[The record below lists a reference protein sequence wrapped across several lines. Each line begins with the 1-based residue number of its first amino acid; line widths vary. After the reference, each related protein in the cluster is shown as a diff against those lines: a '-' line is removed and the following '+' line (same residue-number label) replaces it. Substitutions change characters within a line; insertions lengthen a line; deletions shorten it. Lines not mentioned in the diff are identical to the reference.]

1 VSRPAVRGS
10 LSGPDL
16 AGAAAGRSPPTP
28 AEDALTRPS
37 VVVREARPEDLPAL
51 LAMWDELRRM
61 GSRLERVMPAADE
74 NAVLDRLSAVEHDP
88 SSRALVAVVDGE
100 VAGMTVLSITPYAP
114 LFDQQAVHAHYL
126 HVREGFRRKGVGKA
140 LLGAAVAFADES
152 GAEHV
157 ITSVL
162 PQMRETQ
169 RFYAR
174 LGFGPVVVRRSAPVS
189 VLRRRLAGPVG
200 AAEHVVARRRTLRRV
215 RAAVARTADQSF

>member
-1 VSRPAVRGS
+1 
-10 LSGPDL
+10 
-16 AGAAAGRSPPTP
+16 
-28 AEDALTRPS
+28 
-37 VVVREARPEDLPAL
+37 
-51 LAMWDELRRM
+51 MWDELRRM

-88 SSRALVAVVDGE
+88 GSRALVAVVDGE

-215 RAAVARTADQSF
+215 RAAVARTVDQSY

>member
-1 VSRPAVRGS
+1 
-10 LSGPDL
+10 
-16 AGAAAGRSPPTP
+16 
-28 AEDALTRPS
+28 LTRPS
-37 VVVREARPEDLPAL
+37 VVVREAGPEDLPAL
-51 LAMWDELRRM
+51 LAMWEELRSMGTRM
-61 GSRLERVMPAADE
+61 ERMIPAPDE
-74 NAVLDRLSAVEHDP
+74 RAVLDRLSAVDRDP
-88 SSRALVAVVDGE
+88 CSRALVAVVDDE
-100 VAGMTVLSITPYAP
+100 VAGMTLLSVSPYAP
-114 LFDQQAVHAHYL
+114 LFDQRAVHAHYL
-126 HVREGFRRKGVGKA
+126 HVRDGFRRKGVGKA
-140 LLGAAVAFADES
+140 LLGAAVALADES

-174 LGFGPVVVRRSAPVS
+174 LGFGPLVVRRSAPVS